1 MYNYKLTI
9 QYDGTRYR
17 GWQVQ
22 GNTDLTIQGKLEGV
36 LSRLTGQLVEVHG
49 SGRTDA
55 GVHALGQVANVKLPH
70 PVEPSELLGE
80 LNRYLPADIGVIAA
94 EPAPERFH
102 ARLNARSKTY
112 RYRIWNSE
120 IPNVLERSYLY
131 PLPEP
136 LDVAAMERAAADS
149 GGHPRFPQ
157 LLRPETVQEIHRPHH
172 HRHLHHTGR
181 CGSAPG
187 VHRQR
192 LFDAHGAH
200 FGGDAG
206 GSGVGTAGGGLHAG
220 CAGRP
225 RPCCRWACVAC
236 PGVGVGLCGLLI
248 YMKRRFPEGNRL
260 LFCLEGL

>member
-112 RYRIWNSE
+112 RYRIWNSA

-131 PLPEP
+131 ALPEP
-136 LDVAAMERAAADS
+136 LDVAAMERAAADLLGTHDFRS
-149 GGHPRFPQ
+149 FCGLKRFKKS
-157 LLRPETVQEIHRPHH
+157 TVRTITDIAITQDGAEMR
-172 HRHLHHTGR
+172 LEFTGNGFLMR
-181 CGSAPG
+181 M
-187 VHRQR
+187 VRI
-192 LFDAHGAH
+192 L
-200 FGGDAG
+200 AG
-206 GSGVGTAGGGLHAG
+206 TLVE
-220 CAGRP
+220 
-225 RPCCRWACVAC
+225 
-236 PGVGVGLCGLLI
+236 VGLGQRAADAMPAVLAAQDRAAAGPALPAQGLALVRVE
-248 YMKRRFPEGNRL
+248 Y
-260 LFCLEGL
+260 

>member
-112 RYRIWNSE
+112 RYRIWNSA

-136 LDVAAMERAAADS
+136 LDVAAMERAAAD
-149 GGHPRFPQ
+149 
-157 LLRPETVQEIHRPHH
+157 L
-172 HRHLHHTGR
+172 
-181 CGSAPG
+181 
-187 VHRQR
+187 
-192 LFDAHGAH
+192 
-200 FGGDAG
+200 
-206 GSGVGTAGGGLHAG
+206 VGTHDFRSFCGLKRFKKSTVRTITDIAITQDGAEVRLEFTGNGFLMRMVRILAGTL
-220 CAGRP
+220 
-225 RPCCRWACVAC
+225 VE
-236 PGVGVGLCGLLI
+236 VGLGQREADSMPAVLAAQDRAAAGPALPAQGLALVRVE
-248 YMKRRFPEGNRL
+248 Y
-260 LFCLEGL
+260 

>member
-112 RYRIWNSE
+112 RYRIWNSA

-131 PLPEP
+131 VLPES
-136 LDVAAMERAAADS
+136 LDVAAMERAAAD
-149 GGHPRFPQ
+149 
-157 LLRPETVQEIHRPHH
+157 L
-172 HRHLHHTGR
+172 
-181 CGSAPG
+181 
-187 VHRQR
+187 
-192 LFDAHGAH
+192 
-200 FGGDAG
+200 
-206 GSGVGTAGGGLHAG
+206 VGTHDFRSFCGLKRFKKSTVRTITDIAITQDGAEVRLEFTGNGFLMRMVRILAGTL
-220 CAGRP
+220 
-225 RPCCRWACVAC
+225 VE
-236 PGVGVGLCGLLI
+236 VGLGQREADAMPAVLAAQDRAAAGPALPAQGLALVRVE
-248 YMKRRFPEGNRL
+248 Y
-260 LFCLEGL
+260 

>member
-112 RYRIWNSE
+112 RYRIWNSA

-131 PLPEP
+131 VLPEP
-136 LDVAAMERAAADS
+136 LDVAAMERAAAD
-149 GGHPRFPQ
+149 
-157 LLRPETVQEIHRPHH
+157 L
-172 HRHLHHTGR
+172 
-181 CGSAPG
+181 
-187 VHRQR
+187 
-192 LFDAHGAH
+192 
-200 FGGDAG
+200 
-206 GSGVGTAGGGLHAG
+206 VGTHDFRSFCGLKRFKKSTVRTITDISTTQDGAEMRLEFTGNGFLMRMVRILAGTL
-220 CAGRP
+220 
-225 RPCCRWACVAC
+225 VE
-236 PGVGVGLCGLLI
+236 VGLGQRAADSMPAVLAAQDRAAAGPALPAQGLALVRVE
-248 YMKRRFPEGNRL
+248 Y
-260 LFCLEGL
+260 

>member
-112 RYRIWNSE
+112 RYRIWNSA

-131 PLPEP
+131 VLPEP
-136 LDVAAMERAAADS
+136 LDVAAMERAAAD
-149 GGHPRFPQ
+149 
-157 LLRPETVQEIHRPHH
+157 L
-172 HRHLHHTGR
+172 
-181 CGSAPG
+181 
-187 VHRQR
+187 
-192 LFDAHGAH
+192 
-200 FGGDAG
+200 
-206 GSGVGTAGGGLHAG
+206 VGTHDFRSFCGLKRFKKSTVRTITDISITQDGAEVRLEFTGNGFLMRVVRILAGTL
-220 CAGRP
+220 
-225 RPCCRWACVAC
+225 VE
-236 PGVGVGLCGLLI
+236 VGLGQREADSMPAVLAAQDRAAAGPALPAQGLALVRVE
-248 YMKRRFPEGNRL
+248 Y
-260 LFCLEGL
+260 

>member
-9 QYDGTRYR
+9 QSDGTRYR

-112 RYRIWNSE
+112 RYRIWNSA

-131 PLPEP
+131 VLPEP
-136 LDVAAMERAAADS
+136 LDVAAMERAAAD
-149 GGHPRFPQ
+149 
-157 LLRPETVQEIHRPHH
+157 L
-172 HRHLHHTGR
+172 
-181 CGSAPG
+181 
-187 VHRQR
+187 
-192 LFDAHGAH
+192 
-200 FGGDAG
+200 
-206 GSGVGTAGGGLHAG
+206 VGTHDFRSFCGLKRFKKSTVRTITDISITQDGAEVRLEFTGNGFLMRMVRILAGTL
-220 CAGRP
+220 
-225 RPCCRWACVAC
+225 VE
-236 PGVGVGLCGLLI
+236 VGLGQREADSMPAVLAAQDRAAAGPALPAQGLALVRVE
-248 YMKRRFPEGNRL
+248 Y
-260 LFCLEGL
+260 

>member
-94 EPAPERFH
+94 EPAQERFH

-112 RYRIWNSE
+112 RYRIWNSA

-131 PLPEP
+131 ALPEP
-136 LDVAAMERAAADS
+136 LDVAAMERAAAD
-149 GGHPRFPQ
+149 
-157 LLRPETVQEIHRPHH
+157 L
-172 HRHLHHTGR
+172 
-181 CGSAPG
+181 
-187 VHRQR
+187 
-192 LFDAHGAH
+192 
-200 FGGDAG
+200 
-206 GSGVGTAGGGLHAG
+206 VGTHDFRSFCGLKRFKKSTVRTITDITITQHGSEVRLEFTGNGFLMRMVRILAGTL
-220 CAGRP
+220 
-225 RPCCRWACVAC
+225 VE
-236 PGVGVGLCGLLI
+236 VGLGQRAVDAMPAVLAAQDRAAAGPALPAQGLALVRVE
-248 YMKRRFPEGNRL
+248 Y
-260 LFCLEGL
+260 

>member
-112 RYRIWNSE
+112 RYRIWNSA

-136 LDVAAMERAAADS
+136 LDVAAMEQAAADLVGTHDFRSFCGLKRFKKSTVRTITDIAITQDGAEMRLEFTGNGFLMRMVRILAGTLVEVGLGQRAADAMPAVLAAQDRAAA
-149 GGHPRFPQ
+149 GPALPAQ
-157 LLRPETVQEIHRPHH
+157 
-172 HRHLHHTGR
+172 
-181 CGSAPG
+181 
-187 VHRQR
+187 
-192 LFDAHGAH
+192 
-200 FGGDAG
+200 
-206 GSGVGTAGGGLHAG
+206 GLALV
-220 CAGRP
+220 R
-225 RPCCRWACVAC
+225 VE
-236 PGVGVGLCGLLI
+236 
-248 YMKRRFPEGNRL
+248 Y
-260 LFCLEGL
+260 

>member
-22 GNTDLTIQGKLEGV
+22 GNTDQTIQGKVEGV
-36 LSRLTGQLVEVHG
+36 LSRLTGQPVELHG

-55 GVHALGQVANVKLPH
+55 GVHALGQVANVKLPR
-70 PVEPSELLGE
+70 PFDPSELLRE
-80 LNRYLPADIGVIAA
+80 LNRYLPADIGVIAV

-136 LDVAAMERAAADS
+136 LDVAAMERAAAD
-149 GGHPRFPQ
+149 
-157 LLRPETVQEIHRPHH
+157 L
-172 HRHLHHTGR
+172 
-181 CGSAPG
+181 
-187 VHRQR
+187 
-192 LFDAHGAH
+192 
-200 FGGDAG
+200 
-206 GSGVGTAGGGLHAG
+206 VGTHDFRSFCGLKRFKKSTIRTITDIIITQHSSEVRLEFTGNGFLMRMVRILAGTL
-220 CAGRP
+220 
-225 RPCCRWACVAC
+225 VE
-236 PGVGVGLCGLLI
+236 VGLGQRAADAMPAVLAAQDRAAAGPALPAQGLALVRVE
-248 YMKRRFPEGNRL
+248 Y
-260 LFCLEGL
+260 

>member
-22 GNTDLTIQGKLEGV
+22 VNTDQTIQGKLEGV

-112 RYRIWNSE
+112 RYRIWNSA

-131 PLPEP
+131 VLPES
-136 LDVAAMERAAADS
+136 LDVAAMERAAAD
-149 GGHPRFPQ
+149 
-157 LLRPETVQEIHRPHH
+157 L
-172 HRHLHHTGR
+172 
-181 CGSAPG
+181 
-187 VHRQR
+187 
-192 LFDAHGAH
+192 
-200 FGGDAG
+200 
-206 GSGVGTAGGGLHAG
+206 VGTHDFRSFCGLKRFKKSTVRTITDIAITQDGAEMRLEFTGNGFLMRMVRILAGTL
-220 CAGRP
+220 
-225 RPCCRWACVAC
+225 VE
-236 PGVGVGLCGLLI
+236 VGLGQRAADSMPAVLAAQDRAAAGPALPAQGLALVRVE
-248 YMKRRFPEGNRL
+248 Y
-260 LFCLEGL
+260 

>member
-112 RYRIWNSE
+112 RYRIWNSA

-131 PLPEP
+131 VLPEP
-136 LDVAAMERAAADS
+136 LDVAAMERAAAD
-149 GGHPRFPQ
+149 
-157 LLRPETVQEIHRPHH
+157 L
-172 HRHLHHTGR
+172 
-181 CGSAPG
+181 
-187 VHRQR
+187 
-192 LFDAHGAH
+192 
-200 FGGDAG
+200 
-206 GSGVGTAGGGLHAG
+206 VGTHDFRSFCGLKRFKKSTVRTITDIAITQDGAEVRLEFTGNGFLMRMVRILAGTL
-220 CAGRP
+220 
-225 RPCCRWACVAC
+225 VE
-236 PGVGVGLCGLLI
+236 VGLGQREADSMPAVLAAQDRAAAGPALPAQGLALVRVE
-248 YMKRRFPEGNRL
+248 Y
-260 LFCLEGL
+260 

>member
-22 GNTDLTIQGKLEGV
+22 GNTDQTIQGKVEGV
-36 LSRLTGQLVEVHG
+36 LSRLTGQPVELHG

-70 PVEPSELLGE
+70 PIASSALLRE
-80 LNRYLPADIGVIAA
+80 LNRYLPADIGVIAV

-136 LDVAAMERAAADS
+136 LDVAAMERAAAD
-149 GGHPRFPQ
+149 
-157 LLRPETVQEIHRPHH
+157 L
-172 HRHLHHTGR
+172 
-181 CGSAPG
+181 
-187 VHRQR
+187 
-192 LFDAHGAH
+192 
-200 FGGDAG
+200 
-206 GSGVGTAGGGLHAG
+206 VGTHDFRSFCGLKRFKKSTVRTITDIIITQHSSEVRLEFTGNGFLMRMVRILAGTL
-220 CAGRP
+220 
-225 RPCCRWACVAC
+225 VE
-236 PGVGVGLCGLLI
+236 VGLGQRAADAMPAVLAAQDRAAAGPALPAQGLALVRVE
-248 YMKRRFPEGNRL
+248 Y
-260 LFCLEGL
+260 

>member
-22 GNTDLTIQGKLEGV
+22 GNTDQTIQGKVEGV
-36 LSRLTGQLVEVHG
+36 LSRLTGQPVELHG

-55 GVHALGQVANVKLPH
+55 GVHALGQVANVKLPR
-70 PVEPSELLGE
+70 PFDLSELLRE
-80 LNRYLPADIGVIAA
+80 LNRYLPADIGVIAV

-136 LDVAAMERAAADS
+136 LDVSAMERAAAD
-149 GGHPRFPQ
+149 
-157 LLRPETVQEIHRPHH
+157 L
-172 HRHLHHTGR
+172 
-181 CGSAPG
+181 
-187 VHRQR
+187 
-192 LFDAHGAH
+192 
-200 FGGDAG
+200 
-206 GSGVGTAGGGLHAG
+206 VGTHDFRSFCGLKRFKKSTVRTITDITITQHGSEVRLEFTGNGFLMRMVRILAGTL
-220 CAGRP
+220 
-225 RPCCRWACVAC
+225 VE
-236 PGVGVGLCGLLI
+236 VGLGRRAADAMPAVLAAQDRAAAGPALPAQGLALVRVE
-248 YMKRRFPEGNRL
+248 Y
-260 LFCLEGL
+260 

>member
-36 LSRLTGQLVEVHG
+36 LSRLTGQPVELHG

-112 RYRIWNSE
+112 RYRIWNSA

-131 PLPEP
+131 VLPEP
-136 LDVAAMERAAADS
+136 LDVAAMERAAAD
-149 GGHPRFPQ
+149 
-157 LLRPETVQEIHRPHH
+157 L
-172 HRHLHHTGR
+172 
-181 CGSAPG
+181 
-187 VHRQR
+187 
-192 LFDAHGAH
+192 
-200 FGGDAG
+200 
-206 GSGVGTAGGGLHAG
+206 VGTHNFRSFCGLKRFKKSTVRTITDIAITQDGAEVRLEFTGNGFLMRMVRILAGTL
-220 CAGRP
+220 
-225 RPCCRWACVAC
+225 VE
-236 PGVGVGLCGLLI
+236 VGLGQREADSMPAVLAAQDRAAAGPALPALGLALVRVE
-248 YMKRRFPEGNRL
+248 Y
-260 LFCLEGL
+260 

>member
-22 GNTDLTIQGKLEGV
+22 GNTDQTIQGKLEGV

-131 PLPEP
+131 VLPEP
-136 LDVAAMERAAADS
+136 LDVAAMERAAAD
-149 GGHPRFPQ
+149 
-157 LLRPETVQEIHRPHH
+157 L
-172 HRHLHHTGR
+172 
-181 CGSAPG
+181 
-187 VHRQR
+187 
-192 LFDAHGAH
+192 
-200 FGGDAG
+200 
-206 GSGVGTAGGGLHAG
+206 VGTHDFRSFCGLKRFKKSTVRTITDISITQDGAEVRLEFTGNGFLMRMVRILAGTL
-220 CAGRP
+220 
-225 RPCCRWACVAC
+225 VE
-236 PGVGVGLCGLLI
+236 VGLGQRAADAMPAVLAAQDRAAAGPALPAQGLALVRVE
-248 YMKRRFPEGNRL
+248 Y
-260 LFCLEGL
+260 

>member
-22 GNTDLTIQGKLEGV
+22 GNTDQTLQGKVEGV
-36 LSRLTGQLVEVHG
+36 LSRLTGQPVEVHG

-55 GVHALGQVANVKLPH
+55 GVHALGQVANVKLPR

-112 RYRIWNSE
+112 RYRIWNSA

-131 PLPEP
+131 VLPEP
-136 LDVAAMERAAADS
+136 LDVAAMERAAAD
-149 GGHPRFPQ
+149 
-157 LLRPETVQEIHRPHH
+157 L
-172 HRHLHHTGR
+172 
-181 CGSAPG
+181 
-187 VHRQR
+187 
-192 LFDAHGAH
+192 
-200 FGGDAG
+200 
-206 GSGVGTAGGGLHAG
+206 VGTHDFRSFCGLKRFKKSTVRTITQHGSEVRLEFTGNGFLMRMVRILAGTL
-220 CAGRP
+220 
-225 RPCCRWACVAC
+225 VE
-236 PGVGVGLCGLLI
+236 VGLGQREADSMPTVLDAQDRAAAGPALPAQGLALVCVE
-248 YMKRRFPEGNRL
+248 Y
-260 LFCLEGL
+260 

>member
-22 GNTDLTIQGKLEGV
+22 GNTDQTIQGKLEGV
-36 LSRLTGQLVEVHG
+36 LSRLTGQPVEVHG

-55 GVHALGQVANVKLPH
+55 GVHALGQVANVKLPR

-112 RYRIWNSE
+112 RYRIWNSA

-131 PLPEP
+131 ALPEA
-136 LDVAAMERAAADS
+136 LDVAAMERAAAD
-149 GGHPRFPQ
+149 
-157 LLRPETVQEIHRPHH
+157 L
-172 HRHLHHTGR
+172 
-181 CGSAPG
+181 
-187 VHRQR
+187 
-192 LFDAHGAH
+192 
-200 FGGDAG
+200 
-206 GSGVGTAGGGLHAG
+206 VGTHDFRSFCGLKRFKKSTVRTITDIAITQNGAEVRLEFTGNGFLMRMVRILAGTL
-220 CAGRP
+220 
-225 RPCCRWACVAC
+225 VE
-236 PGVGVGLCGLLI
+236 VGLGQREADTMPAVLAAQDRAAAGPALPAQGLALVRVE
-248 YMKRRFPEGNRL
+248 Y
-260 LFCLEGL
+260 

>member
-112 RYRIWNSE
+112 RYRIWNSA

-131 PLPEP
+131 VLPEP
-136 LDVAAMERAAADS
+136 LDVAAMKRAAAD
-149 GGHPRFPQ
+149 
-157 LLRPETVQEIHRPHH
+157 L
-172 HRHLHHTGR
+172 
-181 CGSAPG
+181 
-187 VHRQR
+187 
-192 LFDAHGAH
+192 
-200 FGGDAG
+200 
-206 GSGVGTAGGGLHAG
+206 VGTHDFRSFCGLKRFKKSTVRTITDIAITQDGAEMRLEFTGNGFLMRMVRILAGTL
-220 CAGRP
+220 
-225 RPCCRWACVAC
+225 VE
-236 PGVGVGLCGLLI
+236 VGLGQRAADAMPAVLAAQDRAAAGPALPAQGLALVRVE
-248 YMKRRFPEGNRL
+248 Y
-260 LFCLEGL
+260 

>member
-112 RYRIWNSE
+112 RYRIWNSA

-131 PLPEP
+131 VLPES
-136 LDVAAMERAAADS
+136 LDVAAMERAAADLLGTHDFRS
-149 GGHPRFPQ
+149 FCGLKRFKKS
-157 LLRPETVQEIHRPHH
+157 TVRTITDIAITQDGAEVR
-172 HRHLHHTGR
+172 LEFTGNGFLMR
-181 CGSAPG
+181 M
-187 VHRQR
+187 VRI
-192 LFDAHGAH
+192 L
-200 FGGDAG
+200 AG
-206 GSGVGTAGGGLHAG
+206 TLVE
-220 CAGRP
+220 
-225 RPCCRWACVAC
+225 
-236 PGVGVGLCGLLI
+236 VGLGQRAADAMPAVLAAQDRAAAGPALPAQGLALVRVE
-248 YMKRRFPEGNRL
+248 Y
-260 LFCLEGL
+260 

>member
-112 RYRIWNSE
+112 RYRIWNSA

-131 PLPEP
+131 ALPEP
-136 LDVAAMERAAADS
+136 LDVAAMERAAAD
-149 GGHPRFPQ
+149 
-157 LLRPETVQEIHRPHH
+157 L
-172 HRHLHHTGR
+172 
-181 CGSAPG
+181 
-187 VHRQR
+187 
-192 LFDAHGAH
+192 
-200 FGGDAG
+200 
-206 GSGVGTAGGGLHAG
+206 VGTHDFRSFCGLKRFKKSTVRTITDISITQDGAEVRLEFTGNGFLMRMVRILAGTL
-220 CAGRP
+220 
-225 RPCCRWACVAC
+225 VE
-236 PGVGVGLCGLLI
+236 VGLGQREADSMPAVLAAQDRAAAGPALPAQGLALVRVE
-248 YMKRRFPEGNRL
+248 Y
-260 LFCLEGL
+260 

>member
-1 MYNYKLTI
+1 MRNLRLDI
-9 QYDGTRYR
+9 CYDGTRYR

-112 RYRIWNSE
+112 RYRIWNSA

-131 PLPEP
+131 VLPEP
-136 LDVAAMERAAADS
+136 LDVAAMERAAAD
-149 GGHPRFPQ
+149 
-157 LLRPETVQEIHRPHH
+157 L
-172 HRHLHHTGR
+172 
-181 CGSAPG
+181 
-187 VHRQR
+187 
-192 LFDAHGAH
+192 
-200 FGGDAG
+200 
-206 GSGVGTAGGGLHAG
+206 VGTHNFRSFCGLKRFKKSTVRTITDISITQDGAEVRLEFTGNGFLMRMVRILAGTL
-220 CAGRP
+220 
-225 RPCCRWACVAC
+225 VE
-236 PGVGVGLCGLLI
+236 VGLGQREADSMPAVLAAQDRAAAGPALPAQGLALVRVE
-248 YMKRRFPEGNRL
+248 Y
-260 LFCLEGL
+260 